1 MMERTRDESAESSEG
16 SAVLQGDMLRSV
28 RQRRAKTARLV
39 ASETQ
44 HSRSN
49 TVSVRVTNGL
59 SAEFMAERRTVRNGT
74 YDNTDNTIRL
84 FI

>member
-1 MMERTRDESAESSEG
+1 MMERTRDESADSSEG

-39 ASETQ
+39 TSEAQ
-44 HSRSN
+44 HSRGN

-59 SAEFMAERRTVRNGT
+59 SAEFMAERRTVPM
-74 YDNTDNTIRL
+74 TIPT
-84 FI
+84 I